1 MEGNGKYCTA
11 KGAVKFFESLY
22 AKVSRLVRASHFSKR
37 IYWSGYVSK
46 VRQKIK
52 VLIFDDLELTHEML
66 GSMLGKK
73 YEILEAENGA

>member
-1 MEGNGKYCTA
+1 MVE
-11 KGAVKFFESLY
+11 
-22 AKVSRLVRASHFSKR
+22 ASHFSKR
-37 IYWSGYVSK
+37 IHWSGYVSK

-66 GSMLGKK
+66 GSMLGKN

>member
-1 MEGNGKYCTA
+1 MVE
-11 KGAVKFFESLY
+11 
-22 AKVSRLVRASHFSKR
+22 ASHFSKR
-37 IYWSGYVSK
+37 IHWSGYVSK